1 MFKIQTLNKI
11 DTEGLA
17 LFPLGKYE
25 IASEIPNPDAILLR
39 SFEMHNTE
47 LPASLKAVAR
57 AGAGVNNIP
66 IDKCTEN
73 GIVVFNTPGANAN
86 GVKELVIAGML
97 LASRDISGG
106 IEWAKTLIGQG
117 DQVPALIEKGK
128 NNFAGQEIQGKTLA
142 VIGLGAIGVLIA
154 NAATALGM
162 KVIGYDPYMSVKQAL
177 KLSREVIWVEGI
189 QPLLSQADYVTIN
202 IPQTAETKGY
212 LNKEKFKMMK
222 PGVRIMNFAR
232 GGLVNNN
239 DLKDAITEGKVAC
252 YVTDFPDETTL
263 KMEKVISI
271 PHLGASTV
279 ESETN
284 CAIMAVNQTK
294 DFLEHGNIIN
304 SVNFPDA
311 EMEMHNEARIL
322 VANRNVPNMVSQ
334 ISAVLG
340 TEGLNIDNMLNK
352 KRGEMAYNIIDVD
365 KPVIDESIREKLLA
379 IDGIFMVRIIQS
391 N

>member
-11 DTEGLA
+11 DTEGLT
-17 LFPLGKYE
+17 LFPLSSYE
-25 IASEIPNPDAILLR
+25 IASELPNPDAIVLR
-39 SFEMHNTE
+39 SFEMHNME
-47 LPASLKAVAR
+47 LPASLKAIAR

-66 IDKCTEN
+66 IDKCTEK

-97 LASRDISGG
+97 FASRDISGG
-106 IEWAKTLIGQG
+106 IEWAKTLVGQG

-128 NNFAGQEIQGKTLA
+128 TNFAGQEIQGKTLA
-142 VIGLGAIGVLIA
+142 VIGLGAIGVMVA

-177 KLSREVIWVEGI
+177 KLSREVTWVEGI
-189 QPLLSQADYVTIN
+189 QPLLSQADFVTIN
-202 IPQTAETKGY
+202 IPQTSETKGY

-222 PGVRIMNFAR
+222 PGVRILNFAR
-232 GGLVNNN
+232 GGLVNNE
-239 DLKDAITEGKVAC
+239 DLKVAIAEGKVAC

-294 DFLEHGNIIN
+294 EFLEHGNIIN

-322 VANRNVPNMVSQ
+322 IANRNVPNMVSQ
-334 ISAVLG
+334 ISSVLG
-340 TEGLNIDNMLNK
+340 AEGLNIDNMLNK

-365 KPVIDESIREKLLA
+365 KAVIDESIREKLLS

-391 N
+391 K

>member
-17 LFPLGKYE
+17 LFPPGKYK
-25 IASEIPNPDAILLR
+25 IASEIPNPDAIVLR

-106 IEWAKTLIGQG
+106 IEWAKTLVGQG

-202 IPQTAETKGY
+202 IPQTGETKGY

-222 PGVRIMNFAR
+222 PGVRILNFAR

-263 KMEKVISI
+263 KMDKVISI

-284 CAIMAVNQTK
+284 CAIMAVNQIK
-294 DFLEHGNIIN
+294 EFLEHGNIIN

-340 TEGLNIDNMLNK
+340 DEGLNIDSMLNK
-352 KRGEMAYNIIDVD
+352 KRGEIAYNIIDVD
-365 KPVIDESIREKLLA
+365 KAVIDESIREKLLA

-391 N
+391 K

>member
-11 DTEGLA
+11 DTEGLN
-17 LFPLGKYE
+17 LFPLSSYE
-25 IASEIPNPDAILLR
+25 IASELPNPDAIVLR
-39 SFEMHNTE
+39 SFEMHSME
-47 LPASLKAVAR
+47 LPLSLKAVAR

-86 GVKELVIAGML
+86 GVKELVIAGIL

-222 PGVRIMNFAR
+222 PGVRILNFAR

-239 DLKDAITEGKVAC
+239 DLKDAIAEGKVAC

-294 DFLEHGNIIN
+294 EFLEHGNIIN

-322 VANRNVPNMVSQ
+322 IANRNVPNMVSQ

-340 TEGLNIDNMLNK
+340 AEGLNIDNMLNK
-352 KRGEMAYNIIDVD
+352 KRGEIAYNIIDVD
-365 KPVIDESIREKLLA
+365 KAVIDESIREKLLA

>member
-11 DTEGLA
+11 DTEGLT
-17 LFPLGKYE
+17 LFPLSSYE
-25 IASEIPNPDAILLR
+25 IASELPNPDAIVLR
-39 SFEMHNTE
+39 SFDMHNME

-66 IDKCTEN
+66 IDKCTDK

-86 GVKELVIAGML
+86 GVKELIIAGLL
-97 LASRDISGG
+97 LASRDI
-106 IEWAKTLIGQG
+106 IESVVWAKTLVGQG

-142 VIGLGAIGVLIA
+142 VIGLGAIGVLVA

-177 KLSREVIWVEGI
+177 KLSREVTWVEGI
-189 QPLLSQADYVTIN
+189 QPLLAQADYVTIN
-202 IPQTAETKGY
+202 IPQTPETKGY

-222 PGVRIMNFAR
+222 SGVRIMNFAR
-232 GGLVNNN
+232 GGLVNNEH
-239 DLKDAITEGKVAC
+239 LKLAIAEGKVAR

-263 KMEKVISI
+263 NMDKVISI

-284 CAIMAVNQTK
+284 CAIMAVNQLK
-294 DFLEHGNIIN
+294 EFLEHGNIIN

-311 EMEMHNEARIL
+311 EMDMHNEARIL
-322 VANRNVPNMVSQ
+322 IANRNVPNMVSQ

-340 TEGLNIDNMLNK
+340 AEGLNIDNMLNK
-352 KRGEMAYNIIDVD
+352 KRNEMAYNIIDVD

-391 N
+391 K

>member
-11 DTEGLA
+11 DTEGLT
-17 LFPLGKYE
+17 LFPLSSYE
-25 IASEIPNPDAILLR
+25 IASELPNPDAIVLR
-39 SFEMHNTE
+39 SFEMHSME
-47 LPASLKAVAR
+47 LPLSLKAVAR

-222 PGVRIMNFAR
+222 PGVRILNFAR

-239 DLKDAITEGKVAC
+239 DLKDAIAEGKVAC

-294 DFLEHGNIIN
+294 EFLEHGNIIN

-322 VANRNVPNMVSQ
+322 IANRNVPNMVSQ

-340 TEGLNIDNMLNK
+340 AEGLNIDNMLNK
-352 KRGEMAYNIIDVD
+352 KRGEIAYNIIDVD
-365 KPVIDESIREKLLA
+365 KAVIDESIREKLLA

-391 N
+391 K